1 MMSTNHRIIATLT
14 LGLVAV
20 VMIGFARRETSAPD
34 NDVASPSFS
43 DTATPSE
50 TSIRDTN
57 TAARPWPREVMRDI
71 FASVGDEVV
80 VAPAPAIEL
89 GPDVDAL
96 AHAKLRVQGILYSG
110 GTSQAIVNGKALR
123 VGDSIEG
130 FSVVRINAD
139 SIVVEH
145 AGMIVDVSLDRQH
158 VP

>member
-1 MMSTNHRIIATLT
+1 MMSTNNRIIAMLA
-14 LGLVAV
+14 LALVAV
-20 VMIGFARRETSAPD
+20 VMIGFARQETPAPD
-34 NDVASPSFS
+34 NDVAGPSRSETASPS
-43 DTATPSE
+43 D

-57 TAARPWPREVMRDI
+57 PAARPWPREVMRDI
-71 FASVGDEVV
+71 FASVGDDDV

-110 GTSQAIVNGKALR
+110 EISQAIVNGKALR

-145 AGMIVDVSLDRQH
+145 LGMIVDVSLDQQH